1 MGELKNESYKRNK
14 VIRMSK
20 FKNVLNKVE
29 QDEQKKRDERSNHE
43 KLKERNEKII
53 EIENE
58 YHLPLI
64 TEIPKGKKSGHISLR
79 IEAGMA
85 ERLSTLAAKSEEF
98 NNRSCIVRA
107 ALNFVV
113 PLFEKM
119 YKDKD
124 SRQKAI
130 GEDLYNLKEQTL
142 AFQMDK
148 KLLDIVT
155 IGILEIV
162 TGYDIGSINGKERD
176 EKIKK
181 AIKALPENLKKEG
194 KHRAGLI
201 KGGERD
207 INDMCFYRQDD

>member
-1 MGELKNESYKRNK
+1 MGEFKNDDTKENK

-20 FKNVLNKVE
+20 FKQVLNKVE
-29 QDEQKKRDERSNHE
+29 QGEQQKKDERSNHD
-43 KLKERNEKII
+43 KLKKRNDKII

-58 YHLPLI
+58 YNLPLI
-64 TEIPKGKKSGHISLR
+64 TEIPKGKKSGHISVKVD
-79 IEAGMA
+79 AGMA
-85 ERLSTLAAKSEEF
+85 ERLSTLAAKSDEF
-98 NNRSCIVRA
+98 NNKSGIVRA

-113 PLFEKM
+113 PIFEKL
-119 YKDKD
+119 YKDNE
-124 SRQKAI
+124 SRKKAI
-130 GEDLYNLKEQTL
+130 GKDLYDLKEQTM

-162 TGYDIGSINGKERD
+162 QAHDIDSINGKERD

-194 KHRAGLI
+194 KQRAGLI

>member
-1 MGELKNESYKRNK
+1 MGEFKNDDTKENK

-20 FKNVLNKVE
+20 FKQVLNKVE
-29 QDEQKKRDERSNHE
+29 QDEQGKRDERSNHE
-43 KLKERNEKII
+43 KLQERNAKII

-58 YHLPLI
+58 YNLPLI

-79 IEAGMA
+79 IDAGMA

-107 ALNFVV
+107 ALNFAV
-113 PLFEKM
+113 PLFEKL
-119 YKDKD
+119 YKDNE
-124 SRQKAI
+124 SRKKAI
-130 GEDLYNLKEQTL
+130 GKDLYDLKEQTM

-162 TGYDIGSINGKERD
+162 QAHDIDSINGKERD
-176 EKIKK
+176 EKIKR

-194 KHRAGLI
+194 KQRAGLI